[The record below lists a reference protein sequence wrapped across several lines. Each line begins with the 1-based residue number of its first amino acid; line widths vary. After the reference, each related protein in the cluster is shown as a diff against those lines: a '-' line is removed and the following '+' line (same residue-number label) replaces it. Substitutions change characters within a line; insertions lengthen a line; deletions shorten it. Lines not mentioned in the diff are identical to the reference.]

1 MLLSHDYK
9 ACRFVDFLFSLIFSC
24 MNPSVS
30 YLIFLNGNSIVVM
43 HFFSVFIRWLTVVS
57 SAMTLDVQKSFVFI
71 RIEIGIIIINRRNFQ
86 SLSDLCIRCSRIRD
100 TKLRTWSD
108 QSTLSLPIYVAVFSS
123 IICFQFSK
131 RYFLHYSC
139 SNSFRKKTTIRSE

>member
-9 ACRFVDFLFSLIFSC
+9 ACRFLDFLFSLIFSC
-24 MNPSVS
+24 ISFFS
-30 YLIFLNGNSIVVM
+30 TGIVLWWCI
-43 HFFSVFIRWLTVVS
+43 FFSVFIRWLTVVS

-71 RIEIGIIIINRRNFQ
+71 RIEIGIIIINRRNYQ